1 MRRDQLEHIV
11 RAAGAILDEPEIIV
25 IGSQSILG
33 SVAEA
38 RLPPA
43 ATRSVEADI
52 VPLDDED
59 ERKSTLVDGTIGELS
74 PFHETFGVYAH
85 GVGEGTA
92 RLPRGWRSRLVP
104 LSNENTRGVTGWCLE
119 PHDLVV
125 AKLLAGRPH
134 DLKFC
139 GALLGA
145 AIVDLKTVQSRLS
158 DSELDSKERTAV
170 DRRLMSV
177 TRRGQVGETIAEGYR
192 RRPQTDE
199 DVAAA
204 EAAAIQS
211 INEEPR

>member
-11 RAAGAILDEPEIIV
+11 RAAGAILDEQEVIV
-25 IGSQSILG
+25 IGSQAILG

-52 VPLDDED
+52 VPLDDQD
-59 ERKSTLVDGTIGELS
+59 ERKSTLIDGTIGELS

-85 GVGEGTA
+85 GVGERTA

-125 AKLLAGRPH
+125 AKLLAERPH
-134 DLKFC
+134 DLEFC

-145 AIVDLKTVQSRLS
+145 GIVDLETVRARLAET
-158 DSELDSKERTAV
+158 ELDSEERSVA

-177 TRRGQVGETIAEGYR
+177 TPRAQVGEAIAEGYR

-211 INEEPR
+211 INQEP

>member
-11 RAAGAILDEPEIIV
+11 RAAGAILDEPEVIV

-52 VPLDDED
+52 VALNDED
-59 ERKSTLVDGTIGELS
+59 ERRSTLVDGTIGELS
-74 PFHETFGVYAH
+74 PFHETFGVYAR
-85 GVGEGTA
+85 GVGERTA
-92 RLPRGWRSRLVP
+92 RLPRGWRGRLVP

-134 DLKFC
+134 DLEFC

-145 AIVDLKTVQSRLS
+145 GIVDLETVRARLS
-158 DSELDSKERTAV
+158 ETELDGEELSVV
-170 DRRLMSV
+170 DRRFMSV
-177 TRRGQVGETIAEGYR
+177 VRTGQGR
-192 RRPQTDE
+192 
-199 DVAAA
+199 
-204 EAAAIQS
+204 
-211 INEEPR
+211 

>member
-11 RAAGAILDEPEIIV
+11 RAAGAILDESEVIV

-38 RLPPA
+38 LLPRA

-59 ERKSTLVDGTIGELS
+59 ERKSTLLDGTIGELS
-74 PFHETFGVYAH
+74 PFHESFGVYAH
-85 GVGEGTA
+85 GVGERTA
-92 RLPRGWRSRLVP
+92 RLPRRWRSRLVP
-104 LSNENTRGVTGWCLE
+104 LQNENTGGVTAWCLE

-134 DLKFC
+134 DLEFC

-145 AIVDLKTVQSRLS
+145 GIVDIETVQARLS
-158 DSELDSKERTAV
+158 KSEMGSEERSV
-170 DRRLMSV
+170 VGRRLKSV
-177 TRRGQVGETIAEGYR
+177 TRPSQGGEVV
-192 RRPQTDE
+192 D
-199 DVAAA
+199 
-204 EAAAIQS
+204 
-211 INEEPR
+211 

>member
-1 MRRDQLEHIV
+1 VRRDQLEHIV
-11 RAAGAILDEPEIIV
+11 RATGAILDEQEVIV
-25 IGSQSILG
+25 VGSQAILG

-85 GVGEGTA
+85 GVGERTA

-104 LSNENTRGVTGWCLE
+104 LNNENTRGVTGWCLE

-134 DLKFC
+134 DLEFC
-139 GALLGA
+139 SALLSAG
-145 AIVDLKTVQSRLS
+145 IVDLETVQARLS
-158 DSELDSKERTAV
+158 DSDLDSEERSIV
-170 DRRLMSV
+170 DRRLMSAL
-177 TRRGQVGETIAEGYR
+177 RR
-192 RRPQTDE
+192 D
-199 DVAAA
+199 
-204 EAAAIQS
+204 
-211 INEEPR
+211 